1 MESGIVSI
9 AEQWPIGYRTV
20 VLSSGASSGPS
31 FVLKGK
37 KILLRSFETSE
48 TKHLRSLTTT
58 FEHSTPVSLM
68 SEVIRLGHV
77 IWGIIFVVI
86 FMHVLKIAKSD
97 YWLRNVS
104 SYWTDFHEI
113 WYLNIFLKS
122 VEKIQVS
129 PKCDK
134 NDGTLR
140 EVQYKFFFIISL
152 SVIPKMR
159 NLSDKICREN
169 RNTHFVFNHF
179 FFWENYSVCE
189 KMWKNSVDPDSPQ
202 MTI

>member
-48 TKHLRSLTTT
+48 TKHLMSLTTT

-140 EVQYKFFFIISL
+140 EVQYKFFL
-152 SVIPKMR
+152 SY
-159 NLSDKICREN
+159 LSQLFLKWEIFQTKFVEKIE
-169 RNTHFVFNHF
+169 THILCSIT
-179 FFWENYSVCE
+179 FFWGKIIPFVRKCG
-189 KMWKNSVDPDSPQ
+189 K
-202 MTI
+202 IL